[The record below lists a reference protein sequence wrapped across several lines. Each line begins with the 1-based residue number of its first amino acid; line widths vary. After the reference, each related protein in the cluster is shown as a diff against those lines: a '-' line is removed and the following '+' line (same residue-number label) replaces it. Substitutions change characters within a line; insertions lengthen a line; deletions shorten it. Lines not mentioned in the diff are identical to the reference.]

1 MAAAPLPDL
10 LQGLDPDAVERVLVL
25 GTRVSVASGQP
36 LFRLGAPADRLF
48 IVERGRIALRLPIQV
63 GGRREEVVLE
73 ELGPGQTVGWS
84 ALIPPHRFTLEA
96 VASMDA
102 SVLALTREGLA
113 SHFDEFPAIGYAV
126 TQNVASVVG
135 QRLGIMQ
142 AMWLREMQRMVQ
154 LRYA

>member
-1 MAAAPLPDL
+1 MAPHLLPDL
-10 LQGLDPDAVERVLVL
+10 LQGLEGGDAERIFAL
-25 GTRVSVASGQP
+25 GARFTVASGQP
-36 LFRLGAPADRLF
+36 LFRLGAPAERVF

-63 GGRREEVVLE
+63 GGRREEIVLE

-96 VASMDA
+96 VATVDA
-102 SVLALTREGLA
+102 TVLALMREELA
-113 SHFDEFPAIGYAV
+113 AHFQEFPAVGYAV
-126 TQNVASVVG
+126 TQNIASVVG

>member
-1 MAAAPLPDL
+1 MATTIVPDL
-10 LQGLDPDAVERVLVL
+10 FQGIDPADAQRLL
-25 GTRVSVASGQP
+25 AHATRFTVASGQP

-63 GGRREEVVLE
+63 AGRREEVVLE

-96 VASMDA
+96 VASVDA
-102 SVLALTREGLA
+102 EVLALLRDDLA
-113 SHFDEFPAIGYAV
+113 AHFQASPEVGYAV

-142 AMWLREMQRMVQ
+142 AMWLREIQRMVQ

>member
-1 MAAAPLPDL
+1 MSATPLPDL
-10 LQGLDPDAVERVLVL
+10 MQGLDRVDAERLLAL
-25 GTRVSVASGQP
+25 GQRFDVASGQP

-48 IVERGRIALRLPIQV
+48 VIERGRIALRLPIQV
-63 GGRREEVVLE
+63 GGRREELVIE

-96 VASMDA
+96 VASVDA
-102 SVLALTREGLA
+102 TVLALTREALA
-113 SHFDEFPAIGYAV
+113 EYFENFPAIGYAV

-135 QRLGIMQ
+135 QRLGIVQ